1 MTFCDMQKAETSR
14 LATAYY
20 HAGKAGL
27 PKLMLIHGNA
37 SSAKFYLPLMKRL
50 EDRFELVA
58 PDLRGFGDTEPLP
71 VDARRGMRDFSDD
84 VDALAE
90 TLGWES
96 FSLLGWSMGGG
107 VAMQYAIDH
116 SEKLEALILQAPLSP
131 FGFGGTYDADG
142 KKLQPVGL
150 ASGGGCANAQLIAAL
165 QSGER
170 SFIAQTIDSV
180 YVAPPYQ
187 IEPELKEMFIDSVLS
202 TRVGEGLYPGDKTAA
217 PVWPF
222 FAAGENG
229 ICNTMAPNWCDLS
242 PLADI
247 SSKPPILWIRGA
259 SDIMVSD
266 TSLMDLAWLGQ
277 LGYVPG
283 WPGAEQCPPQ
293 PMLSQTRWVLDRYR
307 ANGGRYEETVIAGGH
322 GPMLDNEDG
331 FVAEL
336 LQFLEK

>member
-1 MTFCDMQKAETSR
+1 MNIKMQKLETSR
-14 LATAYY
+14 LTTAFY
-20 HAGKAGL
+20 HAGKEGL
-27 PKLMLIHGNA
+27 PKLILIHGNA

-50 EDRFELVA
+50 EDCFEMVA
-58 PDLRGFGDTEPLP
+58 LDLRAFGDTEPKP
-71 VDARRGMRDFSDD
+71 IDARRGMRDFSDD

-90 TLGWES
+90 ALGWDR

-116 SEKLEALILQAPLSP
+116 SEKLENLILQAPLSP
-131 FGFGGTYDADG
+131 FGFGGTYGEGG
-142 KKLQPVGL
+142 KKLQPIGL
-150 ASGGGCANAQLIAAL
+150 ASGGGCVNAQLIASL
-165 QSGER
+165 ETGER
-170 SFIAQTIDSV
+170 DFIAQTIDGV

-187 IEPELKEMFIDSVLS
+187 IAPELKEMFIDSVLS
-202 TRVGEGLYPGDKTAA
+202 TRLGDGLYPGDKTDA

-222 FAAGENG
+222 FASGENG
-229 ICNTMAPNWCDLS
+229 VNNTMSPAWCDLS
-242 PLADI
+242 PIADI
-247 SSKPPILWIRGA
+247 LNKPPILWIRGA

-293 PMLSQTRWVLDRYR
+293 PMLSQTRYVLEKYK
-307 ANGGRYEETVIAGGH
+307 ANGGSYEEIVIAGGH

-331 FVAEL
+331 FVSEL
-336 LQFLEK
+336 LRFLKV